1 MKLHTFLL
9 CAASAALF
17 TTSCNDWLDVE
28 PSTEVDR
35 NALFQN
41 EAGFADAMAGVYV
54 TMSTDELYG
63 KNTSWYLIDLIGGSA
78 YTMFGNAATL
88 MNFPFI
94 PSHYDDATT
103 YRNNYIDPIWTKA
116 YNAIVNLNSILEVI
130 DEKQGVFQGNDYA
143 IFKGEALGLRAFL
156 HFDLLRMFSDA
167 PSSPYYSADKTY
179 IPYVETMTSDVY
191 PLLTVDQCCKHIL
204 EDLEEARSLL
214 EADPMYTG
222 GTPSEYV
229 CDAVTGNASRRSQYN
244 IQDWHNRR
252 FHFNY
257 YAAVATMARVYHWMG
272 NDTEALR
279 CALDVINAPDGTFTW
294 VAPELVSNIASTSK
308 NVARDRTFSTEQIF
322 ALHITDLPDRLD
334 GYMIERENAFNG
346 ANSDIVAF
354 NPNNF
359 DATTQQYDYRFVYL
373 KATYDYYGNLLY
385 LSNKYYEDNDP
396 NNYSPW
402 SADRLPLIR
411 LSEMYLNRAEA
422 AVNGANT
429 GSTAVADLNVITSN
443 RNAEA
448 YTSVG
453 MADIKTERRK
463 ELAWEGHYIYD
474 LARWGDP
481 VIRDGDYPMLSNNRN
496 IDFPSYKWALPI
508 PKRET
513 EINKSL
519 IQNDGYINN

>member
-78 YTMFGNAATL
+78 YTMYGNAATL

-272 NDTEALR
+272 NDTEALH

-294 VAPELVSNIASTSK
+294 VAPELVSNIASTSE

-354 NPNNF
+354 NPDNF

-411 LSEMYLNRAEA
+411 LSEMYYIAAECEPDFD
-422 AVNGANT
+422 
-429 GSTAVADLNVITSN
+429 TAKGYLETVRQHRGLSSYPLTCTNKQQLQD
-443 RNAEA
+443 
-448 YTSVG
+448 
-453 MADIKTERRK
+453 DIEQEYRK
-463 ELAWEGHYIYD
+463 EFIAEGQLFYYHKRRNDTYNTRSLYNSYEATPD
-474 LARWGDP
+474 LFTFPRPDDEDTYG
-481 VIRDGDYPMLSNNRN
+481 GRN
-496 IDFPSYKWALPI
+496 
-508 PKRET
+508 
-513 EINKSL
+513 
-519 IQNDGYINN
+519 